1 MTQRF
6 DGFGLSESE
15 RESLLS
21 MEHWEIT
28 AFILK
33 QALKSPDIMGEALRD
48 YCFIGEGL
56 GCYETFELREGF
68 TPIEKDSRTGQ
79 TLLHAIAYQEEEK
92 DAQSVHLYYDLTT
105 NIFIAWYWDGDGTLL
120 IGYDNKWVINTDCKR
135 RMDWEFTNPLT
146 R

>member
-1 MTQRF
+1 MTQRI
-6 DGFGLSESE
+6 DRFGLSESE

-21 MEHWEIT
+21 IGHWKIT

-33 QALKSPDIMGEALRD
+33 QALQSPDIMGEALRD

-68 TPIEKDSRTGQ
+68 TPIYKESRTGQ
-79 TLLHAIAYQEEEK
+79 TLIRALGYQEDEN
-92 DAQSVHLYYDLTT
+92 DSPSVHLYHDETT

-120 IGYDNKWVINTDCKR
+120 IGYDNKWMFNTDCKR
-135 RMDWEFTNPLT
+135 RLDWEFTNPLS